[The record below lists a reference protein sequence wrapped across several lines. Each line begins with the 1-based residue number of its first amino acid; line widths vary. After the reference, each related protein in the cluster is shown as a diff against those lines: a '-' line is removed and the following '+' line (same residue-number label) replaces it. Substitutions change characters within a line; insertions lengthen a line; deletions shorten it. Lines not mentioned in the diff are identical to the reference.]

1 MEIILT
7 AIYKFS
13 NKSLEKLAGVDVKLQ
28 TLAKKVLEISPFDFA
43 ITEGFRDRAI
53 QNKYFCEG
61 KSKCDGINTLSKH
74 QQGLA
79 IDIIVYDENGKGT
92 WQEKYYYQVAGIFKA
107 VAKQMNINIRWGG
120 DFKSIVDMPHFE
132 LC

>member
-1 MEIILT
+1 MSEFI
-7 AIYKFS
+7 FS
-13 NKSLEKLAGVDVKLQ
+13 QKSLEKLNSVDLKLKF
-28 TLAKKVLEISPFDFA
+28 LAEEVLKISPFDFG
-43 ITEGFRDRAI
+43 ITEGFRDRAT
-53 QNKYFCEG
+53 QNKYFQDG

-74 QQGLA
+74 QLGQA
-79 IDIIVYDENGKGT
+79 IDIMVYDENGKRT
-92 WQEKYYYQVAGIFKA
+92 WQEKYYYQVAGVFKA

>member
-1 MEIILT
+1 MSNF
-7 AIYKFS
+7 KFS
-13 NKSLEKLAGVDVKLQ
+13 QKSLDKLNSIDPKLKF
-28 TLAKKVLEISPFDFA
+28 LAEEVLKISPFDFA
-43 ITEGFRDRAI
+43 ITEGFRDRAT

-79 IDIIVYDENGKGT
+79 IDIMVYDENAKAT
-92 WQEKYYYQVAGIFKA
+92 WQQKYYYQVAGIFKA
-107 VAKQMNINIRWGG
+107 MAKKNNISIRWGG

>member
-1 MEIILT
+1 MSEFRFSQKSIDKLNSVDPKL
-7 AIYKFS
+7 KF
-13 NKSLEKLAGVDVKLQ
+13 LAEE
-28 TLAKKVLEISPFDFA
+28 VLKISPFDFG
-43 ITEGFRDRAI
+43 ITEGFRDRTR
-53 QNKYFCEG
+53 QNALFNEG
-61 KSKCDGINTLSKH
+61 KSNCDGINTLSKH

-79 IDIIVYDENGKGT
+79 IDIMVYDENSKGT
-92 WQEKYYYQVAGIFKA
+92 WQEKYYYQVAGVFKA

>member
-1 MEIILT
+1 MNF
-7 AIYKFS
+7 KFS
-13 NKSLEKLAGVDVKLQ
+13 QKSLEKLASVDVKLQ
-28 TLAKKVLEISPFDFA
+28 KLANEVLKISPFDFA
-43 ITEGFRDRAI
+43 ITEGFRDRAT

-79 IDIIVYDENGKGT
+79 IDIMVYDENAKGT

-120 DFKSIVDMPHFE
+120 DFKSILDMPHFE
-132 LC
+132 LS